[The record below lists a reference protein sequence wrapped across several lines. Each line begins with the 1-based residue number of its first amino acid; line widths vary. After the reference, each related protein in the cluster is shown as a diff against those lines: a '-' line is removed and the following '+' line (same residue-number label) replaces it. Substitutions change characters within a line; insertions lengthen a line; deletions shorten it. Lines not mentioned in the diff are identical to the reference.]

1 MSNELITSLAILVML
16 LFAVFVYYHEVIL
29 QMDEDL
35 TEVQATYRKLT
46 SDLLLSGVD
55 PLLVAGVMTASG
67 VRLYKNHMVRE
78 EFLQMM
84 EIVYEEALKDD

>member
-55 PLLVAGVMTASG
+55 PLLLAGVMTASG
-67 VRLYKNHMVRE
+67 LRLYKNHMVRE
-78 EFLQMM
+78 EFLQML

>member
-1 MSNELITSLAILVML
+1 MN
-16 LFAVFVYYHEVIL
+16 
-29 QMDEDL
+29 DEDL

>member
-1 MSNELITSLAILVML
+1 MN
-16 LFAVFVYYHEVIL
+16 
-29 QMDEDL
+29 DEDL

-78 EFLQMM
+78 EFLQML

>member
-1 MSNELITSLAILVML
+1 MND
-16 LFAVFVYYHEVIL
+16 
-29 QMDEDL
+29 DEDL

-78 EFLQMM
+78 EFLQML